1 MGEADGYRLAPVQ
14 KVRALDERAKQGDL
28 AGAVGDAT
36 KTQAKIDVATARVEA
51 LRAAIT
57 RARDG
62 VRERLVSGSSAAGAG
77 SSVVGA
83 GSSAVGAGSS
93 AGSSANAIA
102 LAERHLARLRRDLD
116 AALGELD
123 RATAAHRGQMDLVD
137 AARAKLARARADKEI
152 VERHFARWRDE
163 KRKLAERRED

>member
-1 MGEADGYRLAPVQ
+1 MGEADGYRLAPVH

-36 KTQAKIDVATARVEA
+36 KTQAKIDVAAARVEA
-51 LRAAIT
+51 LRMAIT

-62 VRERLVSGSSAAGAG
+62 VRDRLVNGSSAAGPSAG
-77 SSVVGA
+77 GRSTI
-83 GSSAVGAGSS
+83 
-93 AGSSANAIA
+93 GSSANAIA
-102 LAERHLARLRRDLD
+102 LAERHIARLRRDLD
-116 AALGELD
+116 AALDELD
-123 RATAAHRGQMDLVD
+123 RATAAHRGQLEVID
-137 AARAKLARARADKEI
+137 AARVRLARARADKEI